1 MSWNLFII
9 EGTTFVWW
17 KRVVEGQGVPVVKA
31 SQNVNHSRDNCHFG
45 TECFQKVT
53 KMKSRTVLHLLK
65 LGFKVMFS
73 DVDVYWF
80 QVNSLPST
88 ASHQVIY
95 YQYKL
100 WEDIRHWVLNHC
112 SKGDLRYT
120 DGHSYVTCNWN
131 YFIGCLLRTW
141 FLLKILFTATKK
153 TLCIFS
159 FRIQS
164 QKWCHM
170 DLALLWHRLTNIMTP
185 VSFYLYFFY
194 CVKVGYTELSLQ
206 WLMVAI
212 HFLWYYF
219 WRVWKGNGQGLF
231 PLRQTFH
238 WNP

>member
-88 ASHQVIY
+88 ASHQVIFN
-95 YQYKL
+95 QYKL
-100 WEDIRHWVLNHC
+100 WEDIHHWVVNHC

-120 DGHSYVTCNWN
+120 DGHSYVRWNWN
-131 YFIGCLLRTW
+131 YFIGCLLRSMIPAKDSIYSNWIRHCASSLSESNPRNDVIWTW
-141 FLLKILFTATKK
+141 HSCGTDWPI
-153 TLCIFS
+153 
-159 FRIQS
+159 
-164 QKWCHM
+164 
-170 DLALLWHRLTNIMTP
+170 
-185 VSFYLYFFY
+185 
-194 CVKVGYTELSLQ
+194 
-206 WLMVAI
+206 
-212 HFLWYYF
+212 
-219 WRVWKGNGQGLF
+219 
-231 PLRQTFH
+231 
-238 WNP
+238 